1 MNVEKKLLFFPIFL
15 ILYEFCTN
23 MSNDMYLPALPEIVS
38 SLSTNMNWVQLT
50 IPAWLAGNVAV
61 QLFLGPLADRFGR
74 RRVLLTGGVVFI
86 LSTLGCAIAP
96 TIGTLILFRF
106 FQGIGVCSM
115 MVAGYASVHDLYSD
129 EKAIHILV
137 WMGSAAVIA
146 PAIGPVLGGLL
157 LLMTSWRGIFWTLF
171 LLSSIS
177 IFFLMRCMPESL
189 SVEEQEPL
197 HPRRIVSVYRNIFTN
212 RAFLF
217 SALSFGFF
225 YGGIIGWITVSPFLL
240 MMNAHLSP
248 TQFGL
253 WQVPIF
259 GSYIVGAQA
268 VKFALK
274 RFGMEKL
281 ISWGSCLAILSI
293 VALVTFPFMAPREVC
308 SYTLPMIGYAL
319 GFGFA
324 AAPLNRLTLTSSSEK
339 RGSCMAVFY
348 LMMIG
353 SGMLVSLVLSFLDEN
368 VFLSTFIIASSVLLS
383 FFFNHQRKAV

>member
-74 RRVLLTGGVVFI
+74 RRVLLTGGVIFI